1 LKIRILS
8 QKLHK
13 TDKKNVGQATNI
25 NWVNI
30 GERITELRRRKN
42 WSQSDLAEAIAASRD
57 IIGKYE
63 RNENSPS
70 VEMAV
75 KIAKSFDVPLDYLLG
90 EGKHASYTKET
101 VKRIEEI
108 EAMDE
113 KAKSILFNVIDT
125 YIRDAKTR
133 KAHAA

>member
-1 LKIRILS
+1 MSPGFEPRP
-8 QKLHK
+8 KLRNSTRCK
-13 TDKKNVGQATNI
+13 RALTG
-25 NWVNI
+25 
-30 GERITELRRRKN
+30 
-42 WSQSDLAEAIAASRD
+42 D

-75 KIAKSFDVPLDYLLG
+75 KMAKAFDVPLDYLLG
-90 EGKHASYTKET
+90 EGKHASYSSKDT

-108 EAMDE
+108 EAMDD
-113 KAKSILFNVIDT
+113 KTKSVLFNLIDT